1 MKNLRF
7 AALLIL
13 ASIFLCACGSS
24 THVPLGANNY
34 GFSGREVKVVKDI
47 KINSLQVRHISVE
60 DARCTGGF
68 WDHLELSGPIGPDS
82 SEVVARVLESMPRC
96 NQATGRGYF
105 ASPVFLNSSGGL
117 LEHGYQ
123 LGKTFRKF
131 SVKTHVL
138 EGQTCASSCAIA
150 FLGGLYRAMPGRGG
164 QLIFHSPYWKS
175 GASISCPSKEE
186 AKDLNAYYNNFLS
199 TKDSQFL
206 FDRTMSF
213 CSQSAGWSINADAA
227 KLFGLTTN

>member
-13 ASIFLCACGSS
+13 ASIFLCACGSP
-24 THVPLGANNY
+24 THVILGSTQ
-34 GFSGREVKVVKDI
+34 GFGSEEVEVVKDI
-47 KINSLQVRHISVE
+47 KINSLQVRQIRVKN
-60 DARCTGGF
+60 DQCRGGF
-68 WDHLELSGPIGPDS
+68 HDHLELSGPIGPDA
-82 SEVVARVLESMPRC
+82 SEVIARVLESMPRC
-96 NQATGRGYF
+96 NKISQGWYVSTVY
-105 ASPVFLNSSGGL
+105 LNSSGGL

-131 SVKTHVL
+131 SVRTSVL

-150 FLGGLYRAMPGRGG
+150 FLGGKFRDMQGRGG
-164 QLIFHSPYWKS
+164 QLVFHSPYWKS

-206 FDRTMSF
+206 FGRTMSF

-227 KLFGLTTN
+227 KLFGLVTDP